1 MHTFSWATFVL
12 VNAGKL
18 VGLNGVLCFILCP
31 LTVNLCR
38 LIVIDFIA
46 LGMLLLLQ
54 YHDVNH
60 SVL

>member
-18 VGLNGVLCFILCP
+18 GGLNGVVCFILCP

-38 LIVIDFIA
+38 LIVIHFIA
-46 LGMLLLLQ
+46 LGMLLHLQ